1 MATPHI
7 NAEPGDFAPTVLMPG
22 DPLRAKYIAETF
34 LDDAKLVCDV
44 RNVFGFT
51 GSYRGSRALDHGAR
65 DGDSLGLDLLLR
77 AHGALRR
84 QAHHAGRQLRH
95 LPPGCQAPRH
105 RHRHG
110 RLHRLRSQ
118 PDAVHGP
125 RPRRP
130 GELQPRPPRGRASP
144 KRATLPYHVGNIFS
158 ADLFYTPQ
166 PEIFDLM
173 AKYQILGVEM
183 ESAGLYPL
191 AAEHGVEALAV
202 CTVSDNI
209 RTHEAMSSAD
219 RQTSFNEMIEL
230 ALETAV
236 AASARV
242 NRKDAR
248 DARHRRDRISCPG
261 AGRDAWFREH
271 RPSGTS
277 DVPAPPNQRGR
288 SVVTG
293 RASTTLI
300 ERAAACFVA
309 G

>member
-34 LDDAKLVCDV
+34 LDDPKQVCDV
-44 RNVFGFT
+44 RNIFGFT
-51 GSYRGSRALDHGAR
+51 GSYHGLEI
-65 DGDSLGLDLLLR
+65 SVM
-77 AHGALRR
+77 AHGMGIPSASIYFSELMEHFNVKRIIRVGSCGTSHPGVKLRDIIIAMGASTDSGVNRTRFMGHDLAALASFNLVR
-84 QAHHAGRQLRH
+84 HAVRVSEARELR
-95 LPPGCQAPRH
+95 
-105 RHRHG
+105 
-110 RLHRLRSQ
+110 
-118 PDAVHGP
+118 
-125 RPRRP
+125 
-130 GELQPRPPRGRASP
+130 
-144 KRATLPYHVGNIFS
+144 YHVGNIFS

-209 RTHEAMSSAD
+209 RTEEAMSSAE

-236 AASARV
+236 AASA
-242 NRKDAR
+242 
-248 DARHRRDRISCPG
+248 
-261 AGRDAWFREH
+261 E
-271 RPSGTS
+271 
-277 DVPAPPNQRGR
+277 
-288 SVVTG
+288 
-293 RASTTLI
+293 
-300 ERAAACFVA
+300 
-309 G
+309 